1 MNWIINADSYQIYNS
16 KIEYFELNCNKIIS
30 NKNII
35 YQTDEN
41 MVTTSFKLT
50 KDLRKN

>member
-16 KIEYFELNCNKIIS
+16 KIEYFKLNCYKIIS

-35 YQTDEN
+35 YQHDEN
-41 MVTTSFKLT
+41 MIATSFKLT
-50 KDLRKN
+50 KDLGKN